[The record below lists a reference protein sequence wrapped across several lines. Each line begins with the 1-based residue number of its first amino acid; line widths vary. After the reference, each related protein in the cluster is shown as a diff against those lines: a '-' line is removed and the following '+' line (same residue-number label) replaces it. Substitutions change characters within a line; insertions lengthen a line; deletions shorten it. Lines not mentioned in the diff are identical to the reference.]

1 MATKQEL
8 ELKVQDLE
16 HDIRELS
23 RVLAEIW
30 VAAKSVNFDAEP
42 KLEETPA
49 YLLGTIQASAR
60 MASLRCVTV
69 RAENWFETLDRARE
83 ERMPA

>member
-30 VAAKSVNFDAEP
+30 VDAKSVSFEVSP

-49 YLLGTIQASAR
+49 YLLGRIQATAR

-69 RAENWFETLDRARE
+69 RAEDWFETLDRARE